1 MLLSIGL
8 IVAGLAVVVF
18 SSEQLV
24 KGTVGFA
31 RGLGVSAFLVSVIF
45 LGFDPE
51 NLAVGAVGSFEGA
64 TGIALGTVIGSAM
77 VAVALAVGIAALV
90 APMRFGQVS
99 NKVIA
104 VPIAATVLL
113 GGLAV
118 DGRLSRIDGVI
129 LLAAYAAAVLYL
141 IWLARRGESVEASGE
156 VGKELGKPE
165 GLGTAKS
172 AAVVVVS
179 LLFIIAGSELLVT
192 GVRDVINRFGVSET
206 AIGMTVVA
214 LAISLEEVART
225 VPAARAGRADVVY
238 GNVAGSIL
246 AFFLFNAGVIALI
259 SPLDVGTSTLRF
271 YLPAAAGVVVLVSAF
286 LLTRRLPRW
295 AGALLVAAYLAFAAG
310 GYLLYGAQPADT

>member
-8 IVAGLAVVVF
+8 IVFGLVIVVF
-18 SSEQLV
+18 FSEQLV

-31 RGLGVSAFLVSVIF
+31 RGMGASAFLVSVIF

-64 TGIALGTVIGSAM
+64 TGIALGTIIGSAM
-77 VAVALAVGIAALV
+77 VAVALALGIAALV

-99 NKVIA
+99 SKVVA
-104 VPIAATVLL
+104 VPVAATLLL
-113 GGLAV
+113 GGLAL
-118 DGRLSRIDGVI
+118 DGSLSRIDGGI
-129 LLAAYAAAVLYL
+129 LLASYAAAVLYL
-141 IWLARRGESVEASGE
+141 IWLARRGEAVEASGE
-156 VGKELGKPE
+156 VGKELGKAE
-165 GLGTAKS
+165 GLGTARS
-172 AAVVVVS
+172 AATVVVS

-214 LAISLEEVART
+214 LAISLEEVARD
-225 VPAARAGRADVVY
+225 VPAARAGHAEVVY

-246 AFFLFNAGVIALI
+246 AFFLFNAGVIALVN
-259 SPLDVGTSTLRF
+259 PLEVGTSTLQF
-271 YLPAAAGVVVLVSAF
+271 YLPAAAGVVVLVSGL

-295 AGALLVAAYLAFAAG
+295 AGALLVAAYLAFVAG
-310 GYLLYGAQPADT
+310 GYLLYDTQPAST